1 MRHIHLS
8 SPRMSSDTRNALVN
22 AVEVSLDTQVEV
34 GHKQR
39 NIEFNVVSKE
49 RKREKGWERETAS
62 YFRINLLHNMNV
74 N

>member
-8 SPRMSSDTRNALVN
+8 SPRMSSDAQNALVN

-49 RKREKGWERETAS
+49 RKREKG
-62 YFRINLLHNMNV
+62 
-74 N
+74 